1 MQSVAK
7 AMRSVYNRK
16 SQASGTKLLS
26 KLIKIVWDAGFYRDV
41 GLSERMPDGN
51 PTASIPFLLRLFD
64 CKKRRR
70 YLSIDAKRF
79 KEYEKTSCQKCVRLA
94 RGFSIGFIEGIRYY
108 LHPVQLPQCPEH
120 DQSESATGC
129 HWSAAGR
136 HFSVSSST
144 SSGFCRSVE
153 CAPEAFTIFPVRPD
167 CPATGKA
174 AVGCPRTVGCR
185 GTP

>member
-1 MQSVAK
+1 MWIMQSVAK

-79 KEYEKTSCQKCVRLA
+79 KEYEKPLA
-94 RGFSIGFIEGIRYY
+94 RN
-108 LHPVQLPQCPEH
+108 
-120 DQSESATGC
+120 A
-129 HWSAAGR
+129 
-136 HFSVSSST
+136 
-144 SSGFCRSVE
+144 
-153 CAPEAFTIFPVRPD
+153 
-167 CPATGKA
+167 
-174 AVGCPRTVGCR
+174 
-185 GTP
+185 